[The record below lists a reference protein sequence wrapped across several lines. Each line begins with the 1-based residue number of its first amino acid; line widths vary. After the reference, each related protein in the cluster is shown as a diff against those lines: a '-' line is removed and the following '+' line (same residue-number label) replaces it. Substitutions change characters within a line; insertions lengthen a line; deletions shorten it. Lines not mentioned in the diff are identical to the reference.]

1 MTPAALSA
9 LIFRFIA
16 LAVCLCGI
24 GLIVNGAITHV
35 GANKMRAQWA
45 ALYAEQHPENPN
57 LFVGV
62 PFAKVA
68 GAFYIGG
75 GATVLVG
82 SFLFLG
88 SRRLGALMARDL

>member
-24 GLIVNGAITHV
+24 GLLVNGAITHV
-35 GANKMRAQWA
+35 GANRMRAQWA

-57 LFVGV
+57 MFTGV

-68 GAFYIGG
+68 GAFYLAGG
-75 GATVLVG
+75 GTILAG
-82 SFLFLG
+82 CFLFLG